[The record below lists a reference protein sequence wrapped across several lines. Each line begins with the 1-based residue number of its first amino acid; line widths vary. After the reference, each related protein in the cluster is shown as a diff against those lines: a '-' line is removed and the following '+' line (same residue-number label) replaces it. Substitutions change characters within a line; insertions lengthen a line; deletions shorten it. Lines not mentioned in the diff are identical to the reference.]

1 MSAPPHRSL
10 HDILGRIH
18 RLPVLF
24 AVVLAAVSF
33 TLSGALVIRSY
44 GERNLDLVA
53 RSLADRIEP
62 AVHLGN
68 LQGIADGIAAV
79 AARQSV
85 DQVEVFDH
93 AGHLLAHW
101 RNPRASLPDWLLRA
115 GNQVFRDR
123 AIVAPLTRHGN
134 RIGAVRVTG
143 NPEGLLRFALAGTLI
158 ALSTLVLTGIATR
171 ILSGTLQSAVLD
183 PLAHLSEV
191 ARAARSERT
200 VGHRVARSGIQE
212 FDSFADNFNALLGE
226 LQARPEPD
234 VGPDQDRG

>member
-1 MSAPPHRSL
+1 M
-10 HDILGRIH
+10 
-18 RLPVLF
+18 LF

-101 RNPRASLPDWLLRA
+101 RNPHASLPDWLLRA
-115 GNQVFRDR
+115 GSQVFRDR

-143 NPEGLLRFALAGTLI
+143 NPEGLLQFALAGTLI